1 MPLDHCD
8 TCSADAS
15 LFVDDVVT
23 GDTVCTQCGTVCNM
37 SAGLLMDAYP
47 DRCDNRTNRD
57 GRYGDICSVCSLNYD
72 ESTVNTITTVTN
84 YANDPDS
91 RYGDILKALSRLT
104 PDIDRRSRIVMQ
116 RACGRAIE
124 RHPALGFKRPES
136 LVIAIF
142 VLHVHSDRKG
152 YNRTRTIASDPT
164 ITAMCQLLNAKPSSI
179 AAVLRVL
186 EQ

>member
-8 TCSADAS
+8 TCFADAS

-57 GRYGDICSVCSLNYD
+57 G
-72 ESTVNTITTVTN
+72 
-84 YANDPDS
+84 